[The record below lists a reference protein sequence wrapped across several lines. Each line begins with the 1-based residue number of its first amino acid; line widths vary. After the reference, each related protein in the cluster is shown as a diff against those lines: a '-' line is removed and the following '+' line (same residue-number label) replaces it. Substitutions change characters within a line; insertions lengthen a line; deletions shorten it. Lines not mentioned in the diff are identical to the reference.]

1 MSLEHIKMTY
11 LSIIA
16 LFIAKSHTQKKD
28 RQNFTKLVEPSGL
41 FSIKTWL
48 THLSPL
54 GAYSEFSL
62 GRILGDS
69 SKKQVVKLSLQW
81 TQQKDPATAI

>member
-1 MSLEHIKMTY
+1 MSLEHTKMTY
-11 LSIIA
+11 LSIA

-41 FSIKTWL
+41 VSVKTWR
-48 THLSPL
+48 THPSPL

-62 GRILGDS
+62 GRVLGDS

-81 TQQKDPATAI
+81 TQQKESVTAI